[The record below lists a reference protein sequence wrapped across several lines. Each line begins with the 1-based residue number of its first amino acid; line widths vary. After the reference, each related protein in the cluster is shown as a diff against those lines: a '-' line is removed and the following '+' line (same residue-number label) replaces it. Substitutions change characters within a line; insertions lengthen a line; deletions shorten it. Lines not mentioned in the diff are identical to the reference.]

1 MPIRFRDPAIKK
13 TGIRSEKANPADYT
27 GLSGAL
33 SFKRNKFA
41 VNKKIAPHLKQVDIK
56 QPGFRNASVPIRGL
70 HSKAP
75 QRGISLSA
83 RAAAR
88 GGFGFDKVKRD
99 DMKRDLNYNRN
110 PSINPYH

>member
-1 MPIRFRDPAIKK
+1 MAIIFREPGIKK
-13 TGIRSEKANPADYT
+13 TGIRSESNDPADYT

-33 SFKRNKFA
+33 NFKRNKYSTE
-41 VNKKIAPHLKQVDIK
+41 NLKPHLTQLGTR
-56 QPGFRNASVPIRGL
+56 QPGFRQASVSVRGL
-70 HSKAP
+70 QSKAP

-83 RAAAR
+83 RAASR

-110 PSINPYH
+110 PSINPYR

>member
-13 TGIRSEKANPADYT
+13 TGIRSEKANSADYT

-33 SFKRNKFA
+33 SFKRNKFSG
-41 VNKKIAPHLKQVDIK
+41 NKNISPHLKQLDVR
-56 QPGFRNASVPIRGL
+56 QTGFRQASVPIRGL

-88 GGFGFDKVKRD
+88 GGFSFDKVKRD

-110 PSINPYH
+110 PNVNPYR